1 MLILSGDFFKF
12 LLCRWYPINN
22 IEWSKLGKCNIV
34 FQRHRQSLI
43 KKSDKKSFMKS
54 DGDPYY
60 SWCFC
65 INYPIVT
72 SRNSFVH
79 VQKEKKE
86 TGCKVMLNMFKL
98 EQCQLVP
105 VFFFFLFFFFLL
117 IWINSYNMQHIKLM
131 LFRLT
136 KHYFYQ
142 LDKKISG
149 VIFISTFMI

>member
-1 MLILSGDFFKF
+1 
-12 LLCRWYPINN
+12 
-22 IEWSKLGKCNIV
+22 
-34 FQRHRQSLI
+34 
-43 KKSDKKSFMKS
+43 
-54 DGDPYY
+54 
-60 SWCFC
+60 
-65 INYPIVT
+65 
-72 SRNSFVH
+72 
-79 VQKEKKE
+79 
-86 TGCKVMLNMFKL
+86 MLNMFKL

-105 VFFFFLFFFFLL
+105 FFFLFFFCLL

>member
-1 MLILSGDFFKF
+1 
-12 LLCRWYPINN
+12 
-22 IEWSKLGKCNIV
+22 
-34 FQRHRQSLI
+34 
-43 KKSDKKSFMKS
+43 MKS

-72 SRNSFVH
+72 PRNSFVH

-105 VFFFFLFFFFLL
+105 VFFFCFFFFFLL
-117 IWINSYNMQHIKLM
+117 ILINSYNMQHIKLM

-149 VIFISTFMI
+149 VIFISTFMIQRKRASTFDESFLAPQQWTPDCDLRYSALIGEAGKLQYFHLHYDKKRCW